1 MSLSLKRHTTIVTAS
16 LLVAGLTFAAP
27 VSAVDDP
34 PPSPSYLASFDACED
49 IPLSDFDD
57 LPSDQS
63 QADNI
68 NCIAYFGITKGT
80 STTTYSPYDPVNREQ
95 MALFLIRLAG
105 RVGIAIPSGGDFGFA
120 DIGHLDAESRVA
132 INQLAGLGITK
143 GTSTTTYSPADPVSR
158 WQMALFIARLMD
170 KMEPPAYG
178 SYTFGYTPSDVVD
191 TALRPVDAPFTDLG
205 ELTINAI
212 DAITRLYELG
222 VVTGASRTKYEP
234 AADITRATMADF
246 MAAVLHH
253 SNLRPAGLN
262 IRGARITEFGS
273 TEVVVMV
280 SLRDSAFGPVE
291 GQRVDVFR
299 SDEENGGLDEQGACI
314 PRQVSGD
321 CTWGVGDGA
330 TDERGNIWLI
340 GRVEEGDTAVYYAW
354 IGSQEGAIFDADEV
368 DEATVSITP
377 KRAESAMMVTS
388 NIREHSESNKV
399 HLGRMRSVALTVQ
412 LVDFE
417 EKAVHRPGIGIQVS
431 LEQLVDDTPV
441 IRDRDEP
448 LLLTTDKEGKATFR
462 VEGLEDNKDD
472 PDQNRTDR
480 FTFIYVSGDLTG
492 LQVPDA
498 LVSIRWIEEPSKTY
512 KAVAKV
518 PDYAPVSAQEV
529 TIRASVTLYDQYGTG
544 HRTGSGQQVGIT
556 IGGQAL
562 NPSVSASG
570 TASGGVTLEGQRR
583 GSPVTVSFTADPAGD
598 GVDLDAG
605 VDDPPDAVVQVVT
618 AATSKDA
625 GKDINVHTIFPHLN
639 RFTTEAGGGDS
650 DAKLLFYYK
659 RADTF
664 LAGDDPITIE
674 QFESLLTPFGDEE
687 NDAVIDIV
695 TYDREG
701 TSVFKIVRTADDSR
715 P

>member
-49 IPLSDFDD
+49 IPPSDFDD
-57 LPSDQS
+57 LSSNQS
-63 QADNI
+63 QADSI

-80 STTTYSPYDPVNREQ
+80 SATTYSPDDPVSREQ

-143 GTSTTTYSPADPVSR
+143 GTSATTYSPADPVSR

-178 SYTFGYTPSDVVD
+178 NYTFGYTPSDVVA
-191 TALRPVDAPFTDLG
+191 TADRQVAAPFTDLG

-246 MAAVLHH
+246 MAAVLDH

-262 IRGARITEFGS
+262 IKDARTTEFGS
-273 TEVVVMV
+273 TGVVLMI
-280 SLRDSAFGPVE
+280 SLRDSVFDPVA
-291 GQRVDVFR
+291 GRGVDVFR
-299 SDEENGGLDEQGACI
+299 SDEENGGLDEQGACV
-314 PRQVSGD
+314 PRLVSGD

-330 TDERGNIWLI
+330 TDERGNIWVTS
-340 GRVEEGDTAVYYAW
+340 RVEEGDTAVYYAW
-354 IGSQEGAIFDADEV
+354 VGSQEGALFDADEV

-388 NIREHSESNKV
+388 NIREHAESNKV

-431 LEQLVDDTPV
+431 LEQLVGDTPV

-462 VEGLEDNKDD
+462 VEGLEDNEDD
-472 PDQNRTDR
+472 ADQNRTDR
-480 FTFIYVSGDLTG
+480 FTFRYVSGDLTG
-492 LQVPDA
+492 LLVPDA
-498 LVSIRWIEEPSKTY
+498 LVSIQWIEESSQTH
-512 KAVAKV
+512 KAVVKV
-518 PDYAPVSAQEV
+518 PDYVRISAQEV
-529 TIRASVTLYDQYGTG
+529 TIRASVTLYDQYGYG

-556 IGGQAL
+556 VDGQEL
-562 NPSVSASG
+562 NPSVSPSG
-570 TASGGVTLEGQRR
+570 TASAGVTLEDQRH

-605 VDDPPDAVVQVVT
+605 VDDPPDAVVQVVA

-625 GKDINVHTIFPHLN
+625 DKDIDVHTLFPHLN
-639 RFTTEAGGGDS
+639 RFTTEAGDGDS

-664 LAGDDPITIE
+664 LAGDDNITIE
-674 QFESLLTPFGDEE
+674 QFESLLTPLGDEE
-687 NDAVIDIV
+687 NDAVIDVV